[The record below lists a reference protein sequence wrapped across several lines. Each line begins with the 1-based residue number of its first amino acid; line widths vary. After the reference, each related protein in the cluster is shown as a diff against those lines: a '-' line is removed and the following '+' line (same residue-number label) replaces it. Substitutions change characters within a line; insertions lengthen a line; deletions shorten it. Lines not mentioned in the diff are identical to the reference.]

1 MVEMYFSIFLF
12 CICHYFLFQI
22 DNKGNHLLVS
32 EEASINVPAIA
43 AAHVTKRYTA
53 QATDEL
59 TFEVTSVIYEIW
71 EAKSYFWYHHNA
83 ILNMLSCDFILLVTL
98 SGIQV
103 GDIVSVIDM
112 PPKEDTG
119 WWRGKH
125 GFQVIHML
133 YFIHIV
139 VVS

>member
-1 MVEMYFSIFLF
+1 M
-12 CICHYFLFQI
+12 
-22 DNKGNHLLVS
+22 S

-59 TFEVTSVIYEIW
+59 TFEVTSEI
-71 EAKSYFWYHHNA
+71 ENIVYLESFFFF
-83 ILNMLSCDFILLVTL
+83 LSKQIFTGFFAYVYLRC
-98 SGIQV
+98 QV

-125 GFQVIHML
+125 GFQVKHVL
-133 YFIHIV
+133 
-139 VVS
+139 

>member
-1 MVEMYFSIFLF
+1 M
-12 CICHYFLFQI
+12 
-22 DNKGNHLLVS
+22 S

-43 AAHVTKRYTA
+43 AAHVTKRYMA

-59 TFEVTSVIYEIW
+59 TFEVTAVTQVDCLLDFLPLQILHP
-71 EAKSYFWYHHNA
+71 SYYLQFE
-83 ILNMLSCDFILLVTL
+83 LSCDQTFTL
-98 SGIQV
+98 FLIQV

-125 GFQVIHML
+125 GFQVKYL
-133 YFIHIV
+133 L
-139 VVS
+139 